1 MQWNPS
7 SERVTPSGE
16 PVFGG
21 GHWIYV
27 FKNQRRIQNSAG
39 QVPMYDEADFI
50 MTRLA
55 SGSPSQRTAVF
66 KGIGWVGSAL
76 TIEGTQF
83 LGTEA
88 RIVLNVA
95 KPYLP
100 YVNYDG
106 APSPIV
112 PARNEGLPLY
122 AFSTKG
128 FETQVEVASVAEE
141 FLDEVNIVPNPYYGF
156 SGYEPNRLE
165 NRVKF
170 INLPQECTI
179 SIYNTSGTLVRKFR
193 KDNDQT
199 FLDWDLKNTSNIP
212 ISGGVY
218 ICHVEVPGVGEKVL
232 KWFGVLRP
240 LDLQNF

>member
-1 MQWNPS
+1 
-7 SERVTPSGE
+7 
-16 PVFGG
+16 
-21 GHWIYV
+21 
-27 FKNQRRIQNSAG
+27 
-39 QVPMYDEADFI
+39 
-50 MTRLA
+50 
-55 SGSPSQRTAVF
+55 
-66 KGIGWVGSAL
+66 
-76 TIEGTQF
+76 
-83 LGTEA
+83 
-88 RIVLNVA
+88 
-95 KPYLP
+95 
-100 YVNYDG
+100 
-106 APSPIV
+106 V